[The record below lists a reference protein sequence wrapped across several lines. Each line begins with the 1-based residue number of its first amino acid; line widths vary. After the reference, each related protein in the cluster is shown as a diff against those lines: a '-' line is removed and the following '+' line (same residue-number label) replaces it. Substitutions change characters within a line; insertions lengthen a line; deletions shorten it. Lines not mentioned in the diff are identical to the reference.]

1 MVVRRINFLLN
12 HTDCALTHPHISAWS
27 SFRPVHSQV
36 RQSARQSEHSN
47 HRYLIDS
54 RLIGNTVCL
63 QTAFDHF
70 RQWLRLLSAFVMGLR
85 TPAIT
90 ANARPSRVGV
100 SGRYPVIPP
109 IKLPVLRT
117 TENRCSCADFL
128 PSANESHLPRNPQRL
143 AVLPLWYLQ

>member
-1 MVVRRINFLLN
+1 M
-12 HTDCALTHPHISAWS
+12 WS

-47 HRYLIDS
+47 HRYLIDP
-54 RLIGNTVCL
+54 RPIGNTVCR

-70 RQWLRLLSAFVMGLR
+70 WQWLRLLSAFVMGLR
-85 TPAIT
+85 TPSIT

-109 IKLPVLRT
+109 IKLSVLRT
-117 TENRCSCADFL
+117 TENRCPCADFL
-128 PSANESHLPRNPQRL
+128 PPANESHLSKTYLSNFTRYSVVFSSSL
-143 AVLPLWYLQ
+143 FLPVT